1 MNRIRELRLA
11 RGWRQQD
18 LADKMNTVKSVIS
31 RYEKEQLGLDADLI
45 CKLCDLFGCTSDYL
59 LGRSFSPAPVISDAD
74 AELLQIYHNEL
85 PVEIRRAVDGLM
97 APYKAEQKEKKGS

>member
-74 AELLQIYHNEL
+74 AELLQIYHDL
-85 PVEIRRAVDGLM
+85 PLEIRRAVDGLM
-97 APYKAEQKEKKGS
+97 APYKAEQKEKRGS